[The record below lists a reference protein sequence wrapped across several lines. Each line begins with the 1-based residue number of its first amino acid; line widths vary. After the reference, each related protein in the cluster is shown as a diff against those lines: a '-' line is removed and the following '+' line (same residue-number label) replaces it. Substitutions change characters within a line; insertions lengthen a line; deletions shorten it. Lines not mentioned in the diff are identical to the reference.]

1 MPNGTTSPTLLRGG
15 GRRTQYPSGS
25 RTSASVRSETYKHA
39 DNHIGIHVAVPRH
52 VLGQISSPEEI
63 QEVRSRWTACFDRLT
78 EQGKAKAGLSL
89 TNEGKIVS
97 GKKGRSVADGP
108 CRSQGRFRF
117 TILEKTARIE
127 IRFDPHRTST
137 LQLAL
142 PSHFTRRG
150 FEYQMQ
156 GSFGRI
162 VALATRRR
170 VLVGSGETGLRN

>member
-1 MPNGTTSPTLLRGG
+1 MRYQANGTTYLRYFAAVAEERNIRQAAARLHLSGQKHISTQTTTSGYMLLFRG
-15 GRRTQYPSGS
+15 
-25 RTSASVRSETYKHA
+25 TYWDKF
-39 DNHIGIHVAVPRH
+39 
-52 VLGQISSPEEI
+52 LSLEEI
-63 QEVRSRWTACFDRLT
+63 QEVRSRWTAWFDRLT

-142 PSHFTRRG
+142 PSHFTR
-150 FEYQMQ
+150 
-156 GSFGRI
+156 S
-162 VALATRRR
+162 
-170 VLVGSGETGLRN
+170 GSGV